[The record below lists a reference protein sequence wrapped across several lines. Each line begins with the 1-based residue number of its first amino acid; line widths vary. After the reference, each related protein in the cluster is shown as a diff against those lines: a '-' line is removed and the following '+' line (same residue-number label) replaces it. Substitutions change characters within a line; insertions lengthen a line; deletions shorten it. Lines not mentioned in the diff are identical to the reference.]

1 MKFTQTLQYIYT
13 TSGNLHFIDLDIY
26 NHFI

>member
-1 MKFTQTLQYIYT
+1 MEFTQSLQYIYT
-13 TSGNLHFIDLDIY
+13 TDGNLHFIDLDIY